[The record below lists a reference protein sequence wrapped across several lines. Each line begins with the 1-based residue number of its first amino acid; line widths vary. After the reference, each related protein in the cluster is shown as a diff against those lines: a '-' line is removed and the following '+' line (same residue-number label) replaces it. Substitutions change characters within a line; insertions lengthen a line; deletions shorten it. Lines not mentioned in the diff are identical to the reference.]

1 MRIVVL
7 FNLKAG
13 TDVDSF
19 EEWVRT
25 RELPGVRSRV
35 SVTDFQ
41 IYRATGLLGSE
52 TRPAYQYVEIID
64 VESLEGFARDL
75 TGEAA
80 RKIATEFRDFADDP
94 QFILTEALSE
104 IG

>member
-13 TDVDSF
+13 TDVAAY

-25 RELPGVRSRV
+25 RDLPGVRSRV

-41 IYRATGLLGSE
+41 IYRATGLLGSDAG
-52 TRPAYQYVEIID
+52 PPYQYVEIID

-75 TGEAA
+75 TSEAA
-80 RKIATEFRDFADDP
+80 RKIADEFRSYADDP

>member
-13 TDVDSF
+13 TDVAAF

-25 RELPGVRSRV
+25 RDLPGVRSRV
-35 SVTDFQ
+35 SVTEFQ
-41 IYRATGLLGSE
+41 IYRATGLLGSDA
-52 TRPAYQYVEIID
+52 RPPYQYVEIIE
-64 VESLEGFARDL
+64 VESLDGFARDL
-75 TGEAA
+75 ARDAA
-80 RKIATEFRDFADDP
+80 RKIAEEFRDFADDP
-94 QFILTEALSE
+94 QFIVTEALSE

>member
-13 TDVDSF
+13 TDVAAF

-35 SVTDFQ
+35 SVTEFQ
-41 IYRATGLLGSE
+41 IYRATGLLGSDA
-52 TRPAYQYVEIID
+52 RPPYQYVEIID
-64 VESLEGFARDL
+64 VESLEGFARDVARD
-75 TGEAA
+75 AA
-80 RKIATEFRDFADDP
+80 LKIAEEFRGFADDP
-94 QFILTEALSE
+94 QFIVTEALSE

>member
-13 TDVDSF
+13 IDVAAF

-25 RELPGVRSRV
+25 RDLPGVRSRV
-35 SVTDFQ
+35 SVTEFQ
-41 IYRATGLLGSE
+41 IYRATGLLGSDA
-52 TRPAYQYVEIID
+52 RPPYQYVEIID

-75 TGEAA
+75 ARDAA
-80 RKIATEFRDFADDP
+80 RKIAEEFRDFADDP

>member
-13 TDVDSF
+13 TDVAAYED
-19 EEWVRT
+19 WVRT
-25 RELPGVRSRV
+25 RDLPGVRSRV

-41 IYRATGLLGSE
+41 VYRATGLLGSDA
-52 TRPAYQYVEIID
+52 TPAYQYVGIID
-64 VESLEGFARDL
+64 VDSLEGFARDL
-75 TGEAA
+75 TSEAA
-80 RKIATEFRDFADDP
+80 RRIASEFEEFADEP

>member
-7 FNLKAG
+7 FNLNAG
-13 TDVDSF
+13 TDVAAF

-25 RELPGVRSRV
+25 RDLPGVRSRV
-35 SVTDFQ
+35 SVTEFQ
-41 IYRATGLLGSE
+41 IYRATGLLGSDA
-52 TRPAYQYVEIID
+52 RPPYQYVEIIEI
-64 VESLEGFARDL
+64 ESLEGFARDL
-75 TGEAA
+75 ASDAA
-80 RKIATEFRDFADDP
+80 RKIAEEFRGFADDP